1 MCIQQNYTYNS
12 IASLYINEDIRVNDN
27 IMYDNIMYEN
37 IFANNNGDN
46 IMNQSIYDISMTI
59 PISVADFEY
68 LRIADEIHRQYKN
81 SEYYDNIQY
90 IVGTLLSLY
99 GIYYFIRS
107 TIASIYKKNEL
118 VNDL

>member
-12 IASLYINEDIRVNDN
+12 VVSLYINEDIHVN
-27 IMYDNIMYEN
+27 DNIMYEN
-37 IFANNNGDN
+37 IFANNNIDN

-59 PISVADFEY
+59 PVSVADFEY

>member
-27 IMYDNIMYEN
+27 IMYEN
-37 IFANNNGDN
+37 IFANNNIDN

-59 PISVADFEY
+59 PVSVADFEY
-68 LRIADEIHRQYKN
+68 LRIADEIHRRYKN

-99 GIYYFIRS
+99 GIYYVIRS

>member
-12 IASLYINEDIRVNDN
+12 VVSLYINEDIHVN
-27 IMYDNIMYEN
+27 DNIMYEN
-37 IFANNNGDN
+37 IFANNNSDN

-59 PISVADFEY
+59 PVSVADFEY

>member
-1 MCIQQNYTYNS
+1 MCIQPNYTYNS
-12 IASLYINEDIRVNDN
+12 IASLYINEDIHVN
-27 IMYDNIMYEN
+27 DNIMYEN
-37 IFANNNGDN
+37 IFANNNNNSDN

-59 PISVADFEY
+59 PVSVADFEY

>member
-27 IMYDNIMYEN
+27 IMYEN
-37 IFANNNGDN
+37 IFANNNNDN

>member
-1 MCIQQNYTYNS
+1 VV
-12 IASLYINEDIRVNDN
+12 SLYINEDIHVN
-27 IMYDNIMYEN
+27 DNIMYEN
-37 IFANNNGDN
+37 IFANNNNDN

-59 PISVADFEY
+59 PVSVADFEY

>member
-12 IASLYINEDIRVNDN
+12 VVSLYINEDIHVN
-27 IMYDNIMYEN
+27 DNIMYEN
-37 IFANNNGDN
+37 IFANNNNDN

-59 PISVADFEY
+59 PVSVADFEY

-99 GIYYFIRS
+99 GIYYFIIS